1 MSNIFKNGLKSRWTA
16 YIVAVLATM
25 LWGTAFPFIKLGYQS
40 FHIDTDDI
48 PTKLLFAGIRFF
60 IAGIMVLLLLLVKE
74 KKLPKLSRNDIIPVG
89 ALGLVQTTAQ
99 YIFTYIGI
107 GFTSGTNTSVI
118 TACSSFFTVLFAP
131 LFFKSD
137 RLTAIKVGGCVL
149 GFAGVLVI
157 SWGESSAGSTLFG
170 DIMILF
176 STICTASGNF
186 ISKRLAQGRNPVL
199 ITGYQLAI
207 GGAILSIIG
216 LVLGGRLSF
225 SNAESIWILLWLA
238 FVSAAAFSM
247 WTALLKH
254 HPASRISMFNLLVPV
269 LGTVLSGLMLGEN
282 VLRIETLLSLLLICA
297 GIMAVNLDINNPR
310 KLIKR

>member
-40 FHIDTDDI
+40 FQIEESDI
-48 PTKLLFAGIRFF
+48 PSKLLFAGVRFF
-60 IAGIMVLLLLLVKE
+60 VAGVMVLLLVLVRERKI
-74 KKLPKLSRNDIIPVG
+74 PKLNKGDILPVTG
-89 ALGLVQTTAQ
+89 YGLVQTTAQ

-149 GFAGVLVI
+149 GFVGVLVI
-157 SWGESSAGSTLFG
+157 SWGESSAGNTLFG
-170 DIMILF
+170 DIMILL

-186 ISKRLAQGRNPVL
+186 ISKKLASGRSPVL

-207 GGAILSIIG
+207 GGALLSIIG
-216 LVLGGRLSF
+216 FMLGGRLSF

-269 LGTVLSGLMLGEN
+269 FGTVLSGLMLGEN
-282 VLRIETLLSLLLICA
+282 VLRLETLVSLLLICA
-297 GIMAVNLDINNPR
+297 GIMAVNLNINKPQ
-310 KLIKR
+310 KLSKR